1 MIQMSPRTLIS
12 TIGMSIII
20 GITGEVWATLT

>member
-1 MIQMSPRTLIS
+1 MTQMSPRTLIS

-20 GITGEVWATLT
+20 GITGEVRAALT

>member
-1 MIQMSPRTLIS
+1 MSPRTLIS

-20 GITGEVWATLT
+20 GITGEVRGALT